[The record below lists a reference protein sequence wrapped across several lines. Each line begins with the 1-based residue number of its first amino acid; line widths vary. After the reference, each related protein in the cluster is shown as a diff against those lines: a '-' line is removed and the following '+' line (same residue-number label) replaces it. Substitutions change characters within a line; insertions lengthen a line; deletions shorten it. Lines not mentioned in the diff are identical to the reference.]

1 MVHLPLRVSSLLVI
15 FAVLAVL
22 TACSTTQKTP
32 GGGMVSVVAQNVV
45 KVAGY
50 RAVRDLDLKIVSGRK
65 TFLEITGFND
75 GANRGFI
82 ESLMRNQVELV
93 GGTLVDKQRADVT
106 VEVIVNVAGIDHG
119 TSSYFVGGA
128 ERSEGAF
135 DVSIL
140 VRNALEGSRLSSQ
153 TIRGYAKY
161 QEGSFLG
168 IKGSGAYFVKEKGEW
183 VVVKDPALYK

>member
-1 MVHLPLRVSSLLVI
+1 MVLFSFRTSSVLAI
-15 FAVLAVL
+15 FAVSASLI
-22 TACSTTQKTP
+22 ACSTTQKTP

-50 RAVRDLDLKIVSGRK
+50 RAVRDLDLKVVAGRK
-65 TFLEITGFND
+65 IFLEITGFND

-82 ESLMRNQVELV
+82 ESVMKNQVELAN
-93 GGTLVDKQRADVT
+93 GTLVDKQRADVN
-106 VEVIVNVAGIDHG
+106 VEIIVNVAGIDHG

-135 DVSIL
+135 DVS
-140 VRNALEGSRLSSQ
+140 VVARNALDGAKLSSQ

-183 VVVKDPALYK
+183 VLVKDPALYK

>member
-1 MVHLPLRVSSLLVI
+1 
-15 FAVLAVL
+15 
-22 TACSTTQKTP
+22 
-32 GGGMVSVVAQNVV
+32 MVSVVAQNVV

-50 RAVRDLDLKIVSGRK
+50 RAVRDLDLKAISGRK

-82 ESLMRNQVELV
+82 ESLMKSQVELAS
-93 GGTLVDKQRADVT
+93 GTLVDKQRADVT

-135 DVSIL
+135 DVS
-140 VRNALEGSRLSSQ
+140 VVTRNALDGTRLSSQ